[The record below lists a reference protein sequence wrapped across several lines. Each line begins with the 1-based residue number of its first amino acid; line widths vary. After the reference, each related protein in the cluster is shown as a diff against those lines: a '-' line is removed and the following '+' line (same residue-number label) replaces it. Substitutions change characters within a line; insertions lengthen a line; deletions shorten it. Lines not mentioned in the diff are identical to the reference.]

1 MKCMN
6 IAESRVFSH
15 LFALS
20 VIRQFLHHSHHI
32 FPTAIFL
39 ALSLRFCEKNI
50 GEKIMQCCTIFGA
63 KIQIFDNFLAI
74 FETENQMIFE
84 ST

>member
-6 IAESRVFSH
+6 IAESRVFSP

-39 ALSLRFCEKNI
+39 ALSLRFCEKKHR
-50 GEKIMQCCTIFGA
+50 GENHAIFGA